1 MRSFFILDSGTFL
14 WGSTRSL
21 CVHSNLGRL
30 LYHAASEGDDL
41 ATLSQGDPLALR
53 GFETL
58 RDIKLNQSRHNEAS
72 QDEHLLSP
80 DTLPNQL
87 MGKIPAWVLQ
97 QITDKVAKIGLLN

>member
-14 WGSTRSL
+14 WLWGSTRSP
-21 CVHSNLGRL
+21 CVNSNLGRL

-41 ATLSQGDPLALR
+41 ATLFQGNPLALR

-80 DTLPNQL
+80 DRLLNQL
-87 MGKIPAWVLQ
+87 I
-97 QITDKVAKIGLLN
+97 AKYQHGYCTK

>member
-1 MRSFFILDSGTFL
+1 MFSGLPLLVRNDCKPPLCDLFSFWIQ
-14 WGSTRSL
+14 
-21 CVHSNLGRL
+21 V
-30 LYHAASEGDDL
+30 YHAASEGDDL